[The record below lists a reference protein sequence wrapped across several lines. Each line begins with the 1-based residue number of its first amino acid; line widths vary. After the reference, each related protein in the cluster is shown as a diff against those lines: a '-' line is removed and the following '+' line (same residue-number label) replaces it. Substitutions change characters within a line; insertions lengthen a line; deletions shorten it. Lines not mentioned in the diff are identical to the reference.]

1 MKQGVSESKPYNSKI
16 MFSIYFFNFIHNRRG
31 YAQNFT
37 SLSNT
42 EGIICEQ
49 ANQIVSKK
57 YQSIS
62 NILPNITKGIGLC
75 HKLRFCTP
83 YIFETQYRK
92 PQIYEFSLKY
102 QLFTSSGCKDIGIGR
117 KLELMT
123 KAQFLYEFEQ
133 RSEFW
138 CKVSLILNA

>member
-92 PQIYEFSLKY
+92 P
-102 QLFTSSGCKDIGIGR
+102 
-117 KLELMT
+117 
-123 KAQFLYEFEQ
+123 
-133 RSEFW
+133 
-138 CKVSLILNA
+138 

>member
-37 SLSNT
+37 SLSNI

-102 QLFTSSGCKDIGIGR
+102 QLFTSPGCKDIGIIR
-117 KLELMT
+117 KFELMA
-123 KAQFLYEFEQ
+123 KIQFFYEFEQ